1 MRLRS
6 LILPIV
12 ATVVVSLILF
22 RMSYSYFQSEELTK
36 AQGRLSLYQSSVSG
50 ELERFSHLTYVLA
63 RDPFVIETAKGHR
76 TYQLN
81 ARIRD
86 FAARAGL
93 DAIYLIDLNGLTIA
107 ASNAQD
113 PSSFVGQNYAFRP
126 YFQDALSGVQGR
138 FYAIGATTGLP
149 GYFMADAVYDTAG
162 EMLGVLAIKINIS
175 GLEDNWVSSGE
186 RVFLA
191 NKDGVV
197 LLASDPSW
205 RYRVLSPLTA
215 VRRQE
220 IVEAR
225 QFSGQ
230 DLAPLDWSL
239 LADQRARIGSS
250 EHLHLVAD
258 DLPHG
263 WQLHFF
269 ASDDQ
274 ARTRAWLVTAIAMIL
289 AAVALI
295 LFQIQRARRVDEELR
310 RSAREE
316 AELRQANERLATE
329 ITERRTAERRLKR
342 TQNELE
348 SASRLAAL
356 GRLAA
361 SVTHELGQPIAAMR
375 NHLVAA
381 EIGEGGENKLTA
393 DIGGLVDRM
402 EGITRQLKFFAS
414 SDAEAFK
421 ELDLREAIQTSLEL
435 VAPNVQ
441 QIGAEVALD
450 LPPQPVPI
458 RGIRLRI
465 EQVMTNLFRNALDAS
480 EDRTP
485 PRLIMRAGVTG
496 ADAWVEIEDN
506 GHGIGSATL
515 EDLKEPFVTTRESGR
530 GMGLGLAISASIVK
544 DHDGEMSAR
553 NIDPEGAVFRVT
565 FPHAAFEEGQV

>member
-1 MRLRS
+1 MRS
-6 LILPIV
+6 LILPIA
-12 ATVVVSLILF
+12 ATAVIAAMLF
-22 RMSYSYFQSEELTK
+22 RMSYGYFQSEELTK

-63 RDPFVIETAKGHR
+63 RDPFVIETAKGGA
-76 TYQLN
+76 TGPLN
-81 ARIRD
+81 ARIQD
-86 FAARAGL
+86 FATRAGL
-93 DAIYLIDLNGLTIA
+93 DAIYLIDPNGQTIA
-107 ASNAQD
+107 ASNYQD

-149 GYFMADAVYDTAG
+149 GYFIADAVYDAAG
-162 EMLGVLAIKINIS
+162 QLLGVLAIKINLT
-175 GLEDNWVSSGE
+175 GLEGNWIGSGE

-197 LLASDPSW
+197 LLASDASW
-205 RYRVLSPLTA
+205 RYRVLAPLSPE
-215 VRRQE
+215 RRQE
-220 IVEAR
+220 IVDAR

-230 DLAPLDWSL
+230 DLGLLDWSV
-239 LADQRARIGSS
+239 LADQRARIGGS

-274 ARTRAWLVTAIAMIL
+274 ARTRAGLVTAIAMIM
-289 AAVALI
+289 AAVAFI
-295 LFQIQRARRVDEELR
+295 LFQIQRARRVDAELR

-316 AELRQANERLATE
+316 VELRQANERLARE
-329 ITERRTAERRLKR
+329 VTERLTAERRLKR

-381 EIGEGGENKLTA
+381 EIGGNGGTKLTT

-421 ELDLREAIQTSLEL
+421 QVDLRDAIRMSLEL
-435 VAPNVQ
+435 VTPNIQ
-441 QIGAEVALD
+441 QIGAKVVLD
-450 LPPQPVPI
+450 LPAQPVPI

-465 EQVMTNLFRNALDAS
+465 EQVMTNLLRNALDAS
-480 EDRTP
+480 EEHTTP
-485 PRLIMRAGVTG
+485 TLIVRAGVTG
-496 ADAWVEIEDN
+496 PDAWVEIEDN

-544 DHDGEMSAR
+544 DHEGQMTAR
-553 NIDPEGAVFRVT
+553 NVDPEGAIFRVT
-565 FPHAAFEEGQV
+565 FPHAALEEDQM